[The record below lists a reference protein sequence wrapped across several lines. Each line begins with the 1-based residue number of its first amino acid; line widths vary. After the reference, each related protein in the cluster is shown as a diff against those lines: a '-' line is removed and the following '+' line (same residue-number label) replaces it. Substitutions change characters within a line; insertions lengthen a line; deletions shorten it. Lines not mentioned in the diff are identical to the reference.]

1 MNRSL
6 TGPLQPSSS
15 LSERFALSPDRIVT
29 GVATLFF
36 LAILIFF
43 LLYPV
48 IDICRLSFLKEG
60 KITFENY
67 IAYFSN
73 PRIFRSFTN
82 SLYVSILTMVITTV
96 TAFFFAYGL
105 TRTTMPGKGV
115 FYTISTFPL
124 IAPTIIQALALIL
137 LFGRNGLITRYLLGT
152 SWSIYGATGII
163 VGECLYCF
171 PNALFILYTTLSAV
185 DTRLD
190 EAAQSLGASALKT
203 FFKVTLPSAKYGIAS
218 AAALTFNLTITDFGI
233 PVVIGGNYSVLATEI
248 VSQVFGLQRFDLG
261 ATISVI
267 LLVPSIG
274 AFAINYYLSRK
285 SYALISGQARPF
297 LQPSRTLKKWGF
309 MTYCGI
315 ICLAILIV
323 FATVFLG
330 AFVKTW
336 PYDFSLTLKH
346 FDFPSLGA
354 HAPLWTNFWVSVLPE
369 STFRTMIA
377 YKYAPIWTS
386 LLVAL
391 VVAIAGA
398 FLTLVAGYIIEKKK
412 PKGEQVLYTLSV
424 LPAAIPG
431 VVMGLGYVLAFNKPY
446 FFIYGTIW
454 IIIIN
459 IVICNFTLGV
469 LTSIAN
475 LKQIDRSIEEA
486 AISLG
491 AGPLS
496 TFTRVVFPLS
506 RVAFFSTATFFFMRA
521 MTTIS
526 AVIFLISATIKLA
539 AIEIIFL
546 DVDGRTASANAMCTV
561 VVAIVVGAL
570 LFMRLITGRSALT
583 GMVSSK

>member
-1 MNRSL
+1 MNRPEIDRFS
-6 TGPLQPSSS
+6 PLSSS
-15 LSERFALSPDRIVT
+15 VLSRAITPDRFVT
-29 GVATLFF
+29 GIAFAFF
-36 LAILIFF
+36 MGILVVF

-48 IDICRLSFLKEG
+48 VDICRLSFFKGG
-60 KITFENY
+60 KLTLENY
-67 IAYFSN
+67 ITYFSS

-82 SLYVSILTMVITTV
+82 SLYVSFLTMIITTV

-105 TRTTMPGKGV
+105 TRTTIPGKGIY
-115 FYTISTFPL
+115 YTISTLPL

-152 SWSIYGATGII
+152 DWNIYGATGII
-163 VGECLYCF
+163 IGECLYCF

-190 EAAQSLGASALKT
+190 EAAQSLGASGLKT
-203 FFKVTLPSAKYGIAS
+203 FYQVTLPSAKYGIAS

-267 LLVPSIG
+267 LLVPSIT
-274 AFAINYYLSRK
+274 AFVINYYLSRK

-297 LQPSRTLKKWGF
+297 LQPSRPLKKWGF
-309 MTYCGI
+309 TLYCGI
-315 ICLAILIV
+315 ICFCILLV

-330 AFVKTW
+330 SFVKTW

-354 HAPLWTNFWVSVLPE
+354 HAPLWTDFWSSVLPE
-369 STFRTMIA
+369 GTFRTMIS

-386 LLVAL
+386 LLVSL

-398 FLTLVAGYIIEKKK
+398 SLTLVAGYLIEKKK

-459 IVICNFTLGV
+459 IIICNFTLGV

-475 LKQIDRSIEEA
+475 LKQIDKSVEEA
-486 AISLG
+486 AVSLG
-491 AGPLS
+491 AGPIS
-496 TFTRVVFPLS
+496 TFTRIVFPLS

-526 AVIFLISATIKLA
+526 AVIFLISASIKLA
-539 AIEIIFL
+539 SIEIIFL

-561 VVAIVVGAL
+561 VVAIVVAAL
-570 LFMRLITGRSALT
+570 LVMRLATGRSALG
-583 GMVSSK
+583 GMVSSR

>member
-1 MNRSL
+1 MNRTEFQKPFL
-6 TGPLQPSSS
+6 AS
-15 LSERFALSPDRIVT
+15 LSLSSDRVITGAVT
-29 GVATLFF
+29 AF
-36 LAILIFF
+36 LLAVLTFF

-48 IDICRLSFLKEG
+48 VDICRLSFFKDGVFTL
-60 KITFENY
+60 THYFT
-67 IAYFSN
+67 YFSN

-82 SLYVSILTMVITTV
+82 SMYVSIVTMVITTV
-96 TAFFFAYGL
+96 LAFFFAYGL
-105 TRTTMPGKGV
+105 TRTTMPGKGAI
-115 FYTISTFPL
+115 YTISTFPL

-137 LFGRNGLITRYLLGT
+137 LFGRNGLVTRYLLGT
-152 SWSIYGATGII
+152 EWNIYGATGII
-163 VGECLYCF
+163 IGECLYCF

-190 EAAQSLGASALKT
+190 EAAQSLGASVLKT
-203 FFKVTLPSAKYGIAS
+203 FWRVTLPSAKYGIAS

-274 AFAINYYLSRK
+274 AFMLNYYLTRK

-297 LQPSRTLKKWGF
+297 LQPSRPLKKWGF
-309 MTYCGI
+309 TIFCGL
-315 ICLAILIV
+315 ICFSILVV

-330 AFVKTW
+330 SFVKTW
-336 PYDFSLTLKH
+336 PYDFSLTLRH

-354 HAPLWTNFWVSVLPE
+354 HAPLWTDFWKSVLDPGP
-369 STFRTMIA
+369 FRNMIA

-386 LLVAL
+386 LLVAI
-391 VVAIAGA
+391 VVAIVGA
-398 FLTLVAGYIIEKKK
+398 SVTLLAGYVIEKKK
-412 PKGEQVLYTLSV
+412 PRGEQVLYTLGV

-459 IVICNFTLGV
+459 IIICNFTLGV
-469 LTSIAN
+469 LSSIAN
-475 LKQIDRSIEEA
+475 LKQIDRSVEEA
-486 AISLG
+486 AVSLG
-491 AGPLS
+491 AGPVS

-506 RVAFFSTATFFFMRA
+506 KVAFLSTGTFFFMRA

-526 AVIFLISATIKLA
+526 AVIFLISAKIKLA

-561 VVAIVVGAL
+561 VVVIVVGML
-570 LFMRLITGRSALT
+570 IIMRLLT
-583 GMVSSK
+583 GKSGLSGMGSSN